1 MMVFCPEHPKWD
13 QNPKF
18 LPLSETPLCAESL
31 PRAGVLNMS
40 ETDTEKSK
48 FIYSFTPSV
57 NANFEYIYYP
67 NICFIRCQM
76 ILTKTQE
83 KFFMVKTFY
92 VHDSDKLSSSVLSSF

>member
-40 ETDTEKSK
+40 ETDTEKNK
-48 FIYSFTPSV
+48 FIYSLHSL
-57 NANFEYIYYP
+57 
-67 NICFIRCQM
+67 CQR
-76 ILTKTQE
+76 
-83 KFFMVKTFY
+83 KFRI
-92 VHDSDKLSSSVLSSF
+92 HLLSEHLFH